1 MGTRTVPTQAIRGP
15 KDGKAPRSLV
25 LHNTIPIKGAAGRA
39 ASVFVVEGDDLFDHN
54 GGALGILFEGFVVFE
69 EMLERADKCGYVF
82 EAKERIF

>member
-1 MGTRTVPTQAIRGP
+1 
-15 KDGKAPRSLV
+15 
-25 LHNTIPIKGAAGRA
+25 
-39 ASVFVVEGDDLFDHN
+39 VEGDDLFDHN